1 MAFPQKFNICFL
13 LHNIMMMSYLPT
25 LCDQP
30 NLIAELVSSGIS
42 SMCTCSDDSSIIVHC
57 EHTYCSS
64 PHSTTL
70 QHEHLQTYANHCQL
84 LLLNL
89 HTVRVKSKVYSLQHI
104 VNCLNI
110 WLSKLHR
117 DQLIVVST
125 LMPLAMSVP
134 VVSGSMW
141 KSVNKH

>member
-1 MAFPQKFNICFL
+1 MVLVNFLVIHKHMNRYSQYIKQWHGWLFHKNSILCFL
-13 LHNIMMMSYLPT
+13 LHNTSLHVMISYLPT

-42 SMCTCSDDSSIIVHC
+42 SMCTCSDDSSIIVRC

-70 QHEHLQTYANHCQL
+70 QHEHLQTYPNHSQL

-89 HTVRVKSKVYSLQHI
+89 HAVRVKSKVYRLQHI

-110 WLSKLHR
+110 
-117 DQLIVVST
+117 
-125 LMPLAMSVP
+125 
-134 VVSGSMW
+134 
-141 KSVNKH
+141 